1 MACGKPVVLRD
12 IDVFREFYTD
22 GEDCLMCSTFEEFEE
37 ALERLAADPDLRERL
52 GENARETAEEH
63 SLERVG
69 DELETTYRELVEG

>member
-1 MACGKPVVLRD
+1 
-12 IDVFREFYTD
+12 
-22 GEDCLMCSTFEEFEE
+22 MCSTFEEFEE